1 MRKPLIAGNWKM
13 NKTVPESLEMI
24 RALRGRLDPSSPA
37 EVVLIPSFTALFSAA
52 EALRGSGIH
61 LGAQNLSHLSQGA
74 VTGEV
79 SGTQLKSV
87 GCRYVLVGHSE
98 RRQLF
103 QEDDA
108 LVHQKLKTALSEGL
122 YPMLCVGETLEQREA
137 GQTRDIIG
145 TQLQEGLKGLT
156 PPEIRKVVVA
166 YEPVWAIGTGKNAQ
180 PEQAQDI
187 HEFIRGRLVSQ
198 FGEDTAQDNRIVYGG
213 SVTPENSPG
222 LLAQPDI
229 DGALVGGAS
238 LDADL
243 FYAIIDAVP

>member
-1 MRKPLIAGNWKM
+1 
-13 NKTVPESLEMI
+13 
-24 RALRGRLDPSSPA
+24 
-37 EVVLIPSFTALFSAA
+37 
-52 EALRGSGIH
+52 
-61 LGAQNLSHLSQGA
+61 
-74 VTGEV
+74 
-79 SGTQLKSV
+79 
-87 GCRYVLVGHSE
+87 VGHSE

>member
-24 RALRGRLDPSSPA
+24 RALRGRLNSSCPA

-61 LGAQNLSHLSQGA
+61 LGAQNLSHLLQGA

-79 SGTQLKSV
+79 SGAQLKSV

-98 RRQLF
+98 RRKLF

-137 GQTRDIIG
+137 GQARDIVG
-145 TQLQEGLKGLT
+145 TQLQEGLKELT
-156 PPEIRKVVVA
+156 PAEIRKVVVA
-166 YEPVWAIGTGKNAQ
+166 YEPVWAIGTGKNAE
-180 PEQAQDI
+180 PEQAQEI
-187 HEFIRGRLVSQ
+187 HDFIRSRLLSQ
-198 FGEDTAQDNRIVYGG
+198 FGEDTVQDNRIVYGG

-238 LDADL
+238 LDADS
-243 FYAIIDAVP
+243 FYAIIDAVQ

>member
-24 RALRGRLDPSSPA
+24 RALRGRLNSSCPA

-61 LGAQNLSHLSQGA
+61 LGAQNLSHLLQGA

-98 RRQLF
+98 RRKLF

-137 GQTRDIIG
+137 GQARDIVG
-145 TQLQEGLKGLT
+145 TQVQEGLKELT
-156 PPEIRKVVVA
+156 PAEIRKVVVA
-166 YEPVWAIGTGKNAQ
+166 YEPVWAIGTGKNAE
-180 PEQAQDI
+180 PEQAQEI
-187 HEFIRGRLVSQ
+187 HDFIRSRLLSQ
-198 FGEDTAQDNRIVYGG
+198 FGEDTVQDNRIVYGG

-238 LDADL
+238 LDADS
-243 FYAIIDAVP
+243 FYAIIDAVQ

>member
-24 RALRGRLDPSSPA
+24 RAFRGRLDPSSPA

-145 TQLQEGLKGLT
+145 TQLQEGLRELT

-243 FYAIIDAVP
+243 FYGIIDAVP

>member
-24 RALRGRLDPSSPA
+24 RALRGRLNSSCPA

-61 LGAQNLSHLSQGA
+61 LGAQNLSHLLQGA

-98 RRQLF
+98 RRKLF

-137 GQTRDIIG
+137 GQARDIVG
-145 TQLQEGLKGLT
+145 TQLQEGLKELT
-156 PPEIRKVVVA
+156 PAEIRKVVVA
-166 YEPVWAIGTGKNAQ
+166 YEPVWAIGTGKNAE
-180 PEQAQDI
+180 PEQAQEI
-187 HEFIRGRLVSQ
+187 HDFIRSRLLSQ
-198 FGEDTAQDNRIVYGG
+198 FGEDTVQDNRIVYGG

-238 LDADL
+238 LDADS
-243 FYAIIDAVP
+243 FYAIIDAVQ